1 MTRALTFAAR
11 GSRGPNLCALLIT
24 AGVFGYITINS
35 DPVISGTESPR
46 EATAAIGPP
55 QFTLPPAP
63 ATSQRNSERNSAGA
77 VAGTA
82 VATDAAAATA
92 TSFQSNPDV
101 LTGRW
106 AMVLSVAML
115 QRGCEKFEHVSDYT
129 ATLYKQER
137 INGELL
143 DGTTMSMKLRHQPFS
158 VYMKWLDGDRGRQL
172 IYVNGQNDGNL
183 LVQLGGVKGRLLGT
197 LSINPTGSQAMAESR
212 YPITGAGLLHLAKK
226 IVEYRQRDLERG
238 TGVHCEM
245 YDNQELNGR
254 PCYMFVTTY
263 DSPKYSENYRKA
275 VCYIDKELSMPV
287 CVRNYTWGV
296 DVDPAKI
303 DEETLIE
310 FYSYSDVKI
319 EQQLADA
326 DFERGN
332 EGYRMRR

>member
-1 MTRALTFAAR
+1 MTRALTAAAR
-11 GSRGPNLCALLIT
+11 GSRGPNLCAILIT
-24 AGVFGYITINS
+24 AAVFGYVTINS
-35 DPVISGTESPR
+35 DPVISGTESPL

-55 QFTLPPAP
+55 RFTLPPAP
-63 ATSQRNSERNSAGA
+63 PVSLRNAERLQGSIAPSVETTEEIPA
-77 VAGTA
+77 VA
-82 VATDAAAATA
+82 ATPA
-92 TSFQSNPDV
+92 SPDV

-106 AMVLSVAML
+106 AMLLSVTML
-115 QRGCEKFEHVSDYT
+115 QRGCEKFEHISDYT

-143 DGTTMSMKLRHQPFS
+143 DGETMSMKLRHQPFS
-158 VYMKWLDGDRGRQL
+158 VYMKWLDGDKGRQL
-172 IYVNGQNDGNL
+172 IYVDGQNEGNL

-226 IVEYRQRDLERG
+226 IVEYRQQDLERG

-263 DSPKYSENYRKA
+263 DAREFNDQYRKA
-275 VCYIDKELSMPV
+275 VCYIDKELSMPI

-296 DVDPAKI
+296 DVNPEKI

-310 FYSYSDVKI
+310 FYSYSDIQI
-319 EQQLADA
+319 EQELADA
-326 DFERGN
+326 DFDRAN
-332 EGYRMRR
+332 ESYRMRR

>member
-1 MTRALTFAAR
+1 MTRAHTSAAR
-11 GSRGPNLCALLIT
+11 GSRGPNVCALLIT
-24 AGVFGYITINS
+24 GAVFGYITINS
-35 DPVISGTESPR
+35 DPVISGTESPL

-55 QFTLPPAP
+55 QFTFPPAP
-63 ATSQRNSERNSAGA
+63 PVSERSAERVPNTAAESAAETAAAPA
-77 VAGTA
+77 V
-82 VATDAAAATA
+82 AAAAA
-92 TSFQSNPDV
+92 NPDV

-106 AMVLSVAML
+106 AMLLSVTML

-137 INGELL
+137 IGGELL
-143 DGTTMSMKLRHQPFS
+143 DGQTMSMKLRHEPFS

-226 IVEYRQRDLERG
+226 IVEYRQKDLERG

-263 DSPKYSENYRKA
+263 ESQKYCETYRKA
-275 VCYIDKELSMPV
+275 VCYIDKELSMPI
-287 CVRNYTWGV
+287 CVRNYTWAV
-296 DVDPAKI
+296 DADPATI
-303 DEETLIE
+303 DDQTLIE
-310 FYSYSDVKI
+310 FYSYSDIKI
-319 EQQLADA
+319 SQQLSDA
-326 DFERGN
+326 DFDRTN
-332 EGYRMRR
+332 ETYRMRR